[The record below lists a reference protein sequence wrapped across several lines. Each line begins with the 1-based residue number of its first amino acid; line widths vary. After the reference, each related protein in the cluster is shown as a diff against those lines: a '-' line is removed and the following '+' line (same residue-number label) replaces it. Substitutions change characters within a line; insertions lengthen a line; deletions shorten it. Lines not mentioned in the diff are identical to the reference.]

1 MNMGNSK
8 FNGYNSNFN
17 GYNSRP
23 IKTKGSIKEEISG
36 ESFLNLK
43 MSYLYKVTNI
53 KTQKSY
59 KLLIINPLNN
69 YYQDGDIK
77 IELYRPFQEGHFYTD
92 YYCYDVENENFIY
105 LTETCENL
113 IDLFIEEINS
123 KELNKNS
130 KFVKLRKSADYL
142 YRQQAK
148 TNKRL
153 NNLRDEYLE
162 RYQKIIDTS
171 EDDNLL
177 RGIAENCENLAFDLL
192 NSSEGAMSVKDFE
205 QYLYSCLSPDVRTV
219 LSTPHKYHFSFSEEY
234 TGDYE
239 EKKIYRLMIEREI
252 KIKKDKNSLKCI
264 VKDEYRGD
272 IRYNLD
278 KEHPEYQ
285 LLLTKERTTE
295 GPYITNIGFRETPM
309 GIGGS
314 YAQGQ
319 FMDSLY
325 LVDYR
330 NRCYKRTRKSEGLY
344 YHIYLLMYEY
354 KPFKLT
360 KENAE
365 IIAKSIYL
373 SK

>member
-1 MNMGNSK
+1 M
-8 FNGYNSNFN
+8 
-17 GYNSRP
+17 P
-23 IKTKGSIKEEISG
+23 IGFAQCTLRNDYVEGSSSSPVG
-36 ESFLNLK
+36 
-43 MSYLYKVTNI
+43 
-53 KTQKSY
+53 
-59 KLLIINPLNN
+59 
-69 YYQDGDIK
+69 
-77 IELYRPFQEGHFYTD
+77 
-92 YYCYDVENENFIY
+92 
-105 LTETCENL
+105 
-113 IDLFIEEINS
+113 
-123 KELNKNS
+123 
-130 KFVKLRKSADYL
+130 
-142 YRQQAK
+142 
-148 TNKRL
+148 
-153 NNLRDEYLE
+153 YLE
-162 RYQKIIDTS
+162 
-171 EDDNLL
+171 
-177 RGIAENCENLAFDLL
+177 GI
-192 NSSEGAMSVKDFE
+192 
-205 QYLYSCLSPDVRTV
+205 Y
-219 LSTPHKYHFSFSEEY
+219 
-234 TGDYE
+234 
-239 EKKIYRLMIEREI
+239 
-252 KIKKDKNSLKCI
+252 

-344 YHIYLLMYEY
+344 YHRYLLMYEY